1 LTRPQQKL
9 VEVLFLAAA
18 YGKREKDDRAVA
30 TSPRGREVHEP
41 RGRARIKKDI
51 IIKTWNL
58 HIIFLQL

>member
-1 LTRPQQKL
+1 LKSSFSQQLT
-9 VEVLFLAAA
+9 E
-18 YGKREKDDRAVA
+18 KREKDDRAVA
-30 TSPRGREVHEP
+30 TSPHGREVHEP